1 MNLPNLMLMGNKKI
15 FSKLLFVTAL
25 SSCSLLAYA
34 QQQQVRLSGNNVSLK
49 EAFKQIE
56 KQTNL
61 FVDYKAQ
68 DIDDSRVISSVPG
81 AGTVE
86 NVLVKLLAGTNC
98 TATFSNGHILIR
110 KQSVAPASDTQN
122 ITGVVKDKSGVPI
135 IGANILVKGTTNGTI
150 TDMNGRFMFSDI
162 PTTSVLQV
170 SYIGYKT
177 QEISLSGQSTLDII
191 LREDL
196 EALDEVVIV
205 AYGTQNKRDVTGS
218 MESVKFDELKDIPVA
233 QFSQKMQGQ
242 VSGVQISQGTGKPGQ
257 GINVRIRGAAS
268 ISTTSTPL
276 YVVDGFPIVGD
287 INNINPNEIE
297 SITVL
302 KDAAATALYGSRAA
316 FGVVLITTK
325 RAKQGETKITA
336 NAYMGIQ
343 HVPQKGRAELMNGTE
358 WAQFRKEHF
367 EDMGVEVPDAFKN
380 PSMYGEGY
388 NWYDAMLRTAMIG
401 DYSVSINA
409 SKENFSSSIIL
420 GYFRQ
425 EGVASES
432 SYNRFT
438 ARANNEYKFNDKFKI
453 AFNIAPSFSFDDTPP
468 IDGFF
473 GSGGGL
479 LDNARLTPPI
489 LSWKNSDGSMP
500 VTVTTPGIT
509 SFETPNWIRSARD
522 ITNETQWN
530 RLLTSGY
537 LEYEPIKDL
546 KLKTSISVDLG
557 NTNTHYFQPSTA
569 GRAFSVA
576 PSTINANLR
585 DTQNRYWSWLS
596 ETTVSYTKSFGEHNF
611 DILGGYTVQ
620 QYRSDYS
627 EISGSNFNDDRIQTI
642 NQALVK
648 NNPSMDVQEW
658 SMISYL
664 ARLNY
669 DYKGRYLLSA
679 SIRRDG
685 SSRFGQNNKWGNFPS
700 VSVGWIVS
708 EEEFMKPFEELSF
721 MKIRGSYGTVG
732 NNNIGNY
739 SHYNVVGNANTVF
752 GDTSYSGTAVIQLG
766 NDNLGWEVTKQVDVG
781 VDLGFFNNRINFTY
795 PQIRNY
801 API

>member
-1 MNLPNLMLMGNKKI
+1 MNLPNLMLRENRKI
-15 FSKLLFVTAL
+15 FSKLLIVTAL
-25 SSCSLLAYA
+25 SSCSLYTFA

-81 AGTVE
+81 ANTVK
-86 NVLVKLLAGTNC
+86 NVLKELLNGTNC
-98 TATFSNGHILIR
+98 TATFSNGHIIIR
-110 KQSVAPASDTQN
+110 KQSVSPASDTQN
-122 ITGVVKDKSGVPI
+122 ITGIVKDKSGVPI

-150 TDMNGRFMFSDI
+150 TDMDGRFMFSDI
-162 PTTSVLQV
+162 PATSVLQV

-177 QEISLSGQSTLDII
+177 QEINISGQSTLDII

-218 MESVKFDELKDIPVA
+218 MESVKFDELQDIPVA

-287 INNINPNEIE
+287 IYNINPNEIE

-325 RAKQGETKITA
+325 RAKAGETKITA
-336 NAYMGIQ
+336 NAYMGVQ

-409 SKENFSSSIIL
+409 SKENFSSSIVL

-473 GSGGGL
+473 GSSGGL

-489 LSWKNSDGSMP
+489 LSWENSDGSMP

-596 ETTVSYTKSFGEHNF
+596 ETTVTYAKSFGEHNF

-781 VDLGFFNNRINFTY
+781 IDLGFFNRVYIE
-795 PQIRNY
+795 
-801 API
+801 

>member
-1 MNLPNLMLMGNKKI
+1 MNLPNLMLRENRKI
-15 FSKLLFVTAL
+15 FSKLLIVTAL
-25 SSCSLLAYA
+25 SSCSLYTFA
-34 QQQQVRLSGNNVSLK
+34 QQQQVRLSSNNVSLK

-81 AGTVE
+81 ANTVK
-86 NVLVKLLAGTNC
+86 NVLEELLNGTNC
-98 TATFSNGHILIR
+98 TATFSNGHIIIR
-110 KQSVAPASDTQN
+110 KQSVSPASDTQN
-122 ITGVVKDKSGVPI
+122 ITGIVKDKSGVPI

-150 TDMNGRFMFSDI
+150 TDMDGRFMFSDI

-177 QEISLSGQSTLDII
+177 QEINISGQSTLDII

-218 MESVKFDELKDIPVA
+218 MESVKFDELQDIPVA

-325 RAKQGETKITA
+325 RAKAGETKITA
-336 NAYMGIQ
+336 NAYMGVQ

-409 SKENFSSSIIL
+409 SKENFSSSIVL

-473 GSGGGL
+473 GSSGGL

-489 LSWKNSDGSMP
+489 LSWENSDGSMP

-596 ETTVSYTKSFGEHNF
+596 ETTVTYAKSFGEHNF

-721 MKIRGSYGTVG
+721 MKIRGSYGTLIIELILLTIFIIRG
-732 NNNIGNY
+732 QQNY
-739 SHYNVVGNANTVF
+739 CIICLSHKSQAFLHLQGMLEN
-752 GDTSYSGTAVIQLG
+752 
-766 NDNLGWEVTKQVDVG
+766 
-781 VDLGFFNNRINFTY
+781 
-795 PQIRNY
+795 
-801 API
+801 

>member
-1 MNLPNLMLMGNKKI
+1 MNLPNLMLRENRKI
-15 FSKLLFVTAL
+15 FSKLLIVTAL
-25 SSCSLLAYA
+25 SSCSLYTFA

-81 AGTVE
+81 ANTVK
-86 NVLVKLLAGTNC
+86 NVLEELLNGTNC
-98 TATFSNGHILIR
+98 TATFSNGHIIIR
-110 KQSVAPASDTQN
+110 KQSASPASDTQN
-122 ITGVVKDKSGVPI
+122 ITGIVKDKSGVPI

-150 TDMNGRFMFSDI
+150 TDMDGRFMFSDI

-177 QEISLSGQSTLDII
+177 QEINISGQSTLDII

-218 MESVKFDELKDIPVA
+218 MESVKFDELQDIPVA

-287 INNINPNEIE
+287 IYNINPNEIE

-325 RAKQGETKITA
+325 RAKAGETKITA
-336 NAYMGIQ
+336 NAYMGVQ

-409 SKENFSSSIIL
+409 SKENFSSSIVL

-473 GSGGGL
+473 GSSGGL

-489 LSWKNSDGSMP
+489 LSWENSDGSMP

-596 ETTVSYTKSFGEHNF
+596 ETTVTYAKSFGEHNF

-781 VDLGFFNNRINFTY
+781 RFL
-795 PQIRNY
+795 
-801 API
+801 